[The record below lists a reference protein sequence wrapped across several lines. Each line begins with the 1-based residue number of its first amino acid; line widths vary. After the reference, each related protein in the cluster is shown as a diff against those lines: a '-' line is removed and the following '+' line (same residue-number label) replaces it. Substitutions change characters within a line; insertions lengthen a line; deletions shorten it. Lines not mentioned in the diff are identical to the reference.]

1 MGGGITGGK
10 SYIIP
15 VPGLLITI
23 ICLGRVIY
31 PFCFLYFFFV
41 SGSGGFV
48 TRILQPELKE
58 DLGGDSLALTSA
70 V

>member
-10 SYIIP
+10 SYIA
-15 VPGLLITI
+15 VPGPLITI
-23 ICLGRVIY
+23 ICLGRVIIFVFY
-31 PFCFLYFFFV
+31 IFLI

-58 DLGGDSLALTSA
+58 DLGGDSLSKA